1 MQKSTAY
8 RKYTKIC
15 FHDDERWSSKKSN
28 LPPWSRRGLSSVFW
42 NQQGC
47 KCTQTELGYK
57 CLFMSLG
64 VSVTWPKTTAT
75 QKGKTVPATCQPR
88 PRTWCARKPCEV
100 MYEHGCQ
107 GLGRV
112 SCEGRCQGL
121 PVLVPDSSAAASTGI
136 TEWLRME
143 VAPLVVPSILRGRQ
157 APPLEVTW
165 PNLPAQAE
173 PSTKADCLGPC
184 PSDSWVSAHMETP
197 QPLQAICA
205 SAPSPWH

>member
-8 RKYTKIC
+8 REYTKIC

-28 LPPWSRRGLSSVFW
+28 LPLWSRRGLSSVFW

-64 VSVTWPKTTAT
+64 VTWPKTTAT

-88 PRTWCARKPCEV
+88 PRTWCARKPCGV
-100 MYEHGCQ
+100 VYEHGCQ

-143 VAPLVVPSILRGRQ
+143 GTSGGGTSGRALHPQ
-157 APPLEVTW
+157 RKAGTSSGGHLAQPPCSSR
-165 PNLPAQAE
+165 A
-173 PSTKADCLGPC
+173 KY
-184 PSDSWVSAHMETP
+184 
-197 QPLQAICA
+197 
-205 SAPSPWH
+205 